1 MLCVAVPCSWQADTK
16 RRTIVPVSRSL
27 LSPLLNPLQAVRF
40 RIMTTSMLA
49 DQPAANSIATLAL
62 TSPSRAKHCGRV
74 LHLIN
79 GDDYSGAERVQDL
92 LALRLRE
99 FGFDVGIACTKPGRF
114 AEARQAQDVPLIEL
128 PMRSR
133 FDVRP
138 IFALAK
144 RIRSDG
150 YDLLHTH
157 SARTALIGRPAAALA
172 GVPLVHHMHC
182 QTSTEVSRRW
192 LSRINAIIER
202 LSLYRVAGVI
212 AVSPTI
218 KNDLLRR
225 GIPPAVISLIPNGV
239 PSPGPLTNPKPPDG
253 EWVVGTVAMF
263 RPRKGIETLLHA
275 VAKLRNQQVRIRLRA
290 VGCFQSADYEAA
302 THQIVEQLNLT
313 DFVDWTGFTRDVNAE
328 LSQMDLFVLPSLVPE
343 GLPMAVLEAMAT
355 GVPAIGSRVDG
366 VVDVI
371 EHGVNGLLVAPGDA
385 DDLARALGSFVCGET
400 DWSAIRQRAHAFHA
414 DGYSD
419 TAMSSAV
426 ANLYRRV
433 LIATGGSVE

>member
-1 MLCVAVPCSWQADTK
+1 MPVA
-16 RRTIVPVSRSL
+16 RFVSH
-27 LSPLLNPLQAVRF
+27 LSANHLFTVRLQ
-40 RIMTTSMLA
+40 IMTTSMLA
-49 DQPAANSIATLAL
+49 DQPAD
-62 TSPSRAKHCGRV
+62 TSHETVAVAPRMECRGRV

-99 FGFDVGIACTKPGRF
+99 FGFEVGIACTKAGRF
-114 AEARQAQDVPLIEL
+114 REARQAQDVPLIEL

-144 RIRSDG
+144 YIRRNG
-150 YDLLHTH
+150 YDLLHSH

-202 LSLYRVAGVI
+202 FSLLRVAGVV

-218 KNDLLRR
+218 ENDLLRR
-225 GIPPAVISLIPNGV
+225 GIPQSVISLIPNGV
-239 PSPGPLTNPKPPDG
+239 PSPGPLTNLKPPQG

-275 VAKLRNQQVRIRLRA
+275 VAKLRSQQINIRLRA

-302 THQIVEQLNLT
+302 THQLVEQLNLG
-313 DFVDWTGFTRDVNAE
+313 DAVDWTGFTRDVNAE
-328 LSQMDLFVLPSLVPE
+328 LAKMDMFVLPSLVPE
-343 GLPMAVLEAMAT
+343 GLPMAVLEAIAT
-355 GVPAIGSRVDG
+355 GVPAIGSSVDG

-371 EHGVNGLLVAPGDA
+371 EHNENGLLFNPGDA
-385 DDLARALGSFVCGET
+385 DDLAHSLGSFISGET
-400 DWSAIRQRAHAFHA
+400 DWSTIRERAYRFHA

-419 TAMSSAV
+419 TAMSSAM
-426 ANLYRRV
+426 ADLYHRILTTKRS
-433 LIATGGSVE
+433 ASK